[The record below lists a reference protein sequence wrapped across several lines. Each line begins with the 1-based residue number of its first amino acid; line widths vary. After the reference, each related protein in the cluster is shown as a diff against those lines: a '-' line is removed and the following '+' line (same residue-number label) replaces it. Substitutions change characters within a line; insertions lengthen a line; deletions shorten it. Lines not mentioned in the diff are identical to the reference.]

1 MSSVPDPKVFVNYRC
16 MLFEAI
22 LANNI
27 HIYAVICSTKF
38 LVKKTRKAT
47 RSCRTR
53 KRAVH
58 IYSPAVATID
68 AERVARR
75 RCCGVGL

>member
-1 MSSVPDPKVFVNYRC
+1 MSSDMSSVPDPKVFVNYRC

-38 LVKKTRKAT
+38 LVKKQEKQ
-47 RSCRTR
+47 
-53 KRAVH
+53 
-58 IYSPAVATID
+58 
-68 AERVARR
+68 RVA
-75 RCCGVGL
+75 VGPENAQFISIRLPSLRSTRNV